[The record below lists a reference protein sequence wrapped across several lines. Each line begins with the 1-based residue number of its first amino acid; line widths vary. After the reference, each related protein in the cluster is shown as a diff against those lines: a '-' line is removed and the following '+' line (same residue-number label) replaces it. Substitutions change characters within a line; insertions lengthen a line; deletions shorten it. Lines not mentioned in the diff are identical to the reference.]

1 MAAYQDTKPGKM
13 EAKRDKEGAD
23 VALQGKVLQTEA
35 RLVKTWSGDRLED
48 SEPLV

>member
-1 MAAYQDTKPGKM
+1 MAAYQDTMPGKM

-35 RLVKTWSGDRLED
+35 VLVKAWSGDRLED
-48 SEPLV
+48 GEPLV